1 MVRGLSSATSKSIVD
16 TMDDSNHGSTTK
28 ENNKKTDST
37 SNKVEHNK
45 TPSSLDESSI
55 LQNIVL
61 IVFAVG
67 LAVMWYSAV
76 VLEKIADEES
86 N

>member
-1 MVRGLSSATSKSIVD
+1 MIRPQRGSVSDGVRKVVRGLSSATSKSIVD
-16 TMDDSNHGSTTK
+16 TMDDSNHGSTTI
-28 ENNKKTDST
+28 ENNKKTDKT
-37 SNKVEHNK
+37 SNKTQHNK

-61 IVFAVG
+61 IVFVAV
-67 LAVMWYSAV
+67 
-76 VLEKIADEES
+76 